1 MLLLQRPACTNAMNE
16 NLRLTDLWALSCG
29 GRLKGFRVSIRHTG
43 NESGALVQELHQ
55 IFRKEDVQGP
65 IQSDSKLLLPSGKF
79 KKIERSP
86 KPPSKKSREIPQMR
100 ATGFG

>member
-1 MLLLQRPACTNAMNE
+1 VLLLQRPACNNAMNE
-16 NLRLTDLWALSCG
+16 NLRLTELWALSCG
-29 GRLKGFRVSIRHTG
+29 GRLKGFRVSTG

-55 IFRKEDVQGP
+55 IFRKKDVQGP

-86 KPPSKKSREIPQMR
+86 KPPSKKSREVNTTN
-100 ATGFG
+100 AGDGFG